1 MPLGVSWVS
10 PGCVLGVS
18 WVSLGCFLGASWVLL
33 GVLGA
38 PGCLLGAPW
47 VLLGAPGWTLDLPIK
62 SSSPNQ
68 ISFEKILL
76 GVSWWGHIKF
86 VFENMCLLILDGYTI
101 LAQALCFQEL
111 PHPPTQRVGAMAHH
125 SKKGLERYSRQVS
138 STMNQKT
145 CSWKHAHK
153 RFVSIGAP
161 MAGKQKPQAH
171 LAEGMVMKT

>member
-1 MPLGVSWVS
+1 MVAGGIFDGKTYLIRQLPKCLLEPLVPLGVSWVS

-47 VLLGAPGWTLDLPIK
+47 VLLGAPGWILDLPIK

-76 GVSWWGHIKF
+76 GVSWWGHIKL
-86 VFENMCLLILDGYTI
+86 VFENMCLLI
-101 LAQALCFQEL
+101 
-111 PHPPTQRVGAMAHH
+111 
-125 SKKGLERYSRQVS
+125 
-138 STMNQKT
+138 
-145 CSWKHAHK
+145 
-153 RFVSIGAP
+153 
-161 MAGKQKPQAH
+161 
-171 LAEGMVMKT
+171 